1 MSISGF
7 MTSAFGGIYRRRLLS
22 ALRKIDGLG
31 KDKKGKLNLLKR
43 TRKIKLA
50 ADLSLAL
57 TSHGTAWSQALIKN
71 HISQSKRDKRLVREI
86 MGKKRFNDLT
96 RIKRN
101 AYMFMQHE
109 GSHGLTD
116 RMKKYMKAAPMIMSR
131 NIIHRII
138 HRNNAVNIPVETSA
152 YKLALNEKTRQ
163 LKKLIPG
170 GESMNSSCLL
180 REAADYIASLKTQV
194 QVMNSLIYCSKQA
207 L

>member
-1 MSISGF
+1 MSISKF
-7 MTSAFGGIYRRRLLS
+7 MTSAFRGIYRRRLLS

-31 KDKKGKLNLLKR
+31 KDKKAELNLLKR
-43 TRKIKLA
+43 SRRIKLA

-71 HISQSKRDKRLVREI
+71 HMSQSKRDKRLVKEI
-86 MGKKRFNDLT
+86 MGNKRFNEVI

-101 AYMFMQHE
+101 AYYSQHPLMLMQHE
-109 GSHGLTD
+109 GSHGLTG
-116 RMKKYMKAAPMIMSR
+116 RMKKYMKVHMRMSR
-131 NIIHRII
+131 NIIHRK
-138 HRNNAVNIPVETSA
+138 NPVKPSA
-152 YKLALNEKTRQ
+152 YKLELDEKTRQ

-194 QVMNSLIYCSKQA
+194 QVMHSLTYCSKQP